1 MANIRLSQI
10 VDGTTVSNVVLDEDF
25 LAHASNDISYG
36 PHIFTYLGEVP
47 IDLTD
52 EQLYE
57 PTGTINYF
65 IAEKDGS
72 FVHHQGSFSDDVVAG
87 TANAILSVNGT
98 GVSSSLLDLDFDNI
112 DSNDLYASVPEQTV
126 DLTFVAGDKLGIQL
140 TTDSSFD
147 SNEASYRGS
156 FAVIYNE

>member
-1 MANIRLSQI
+1 MVRLIQI
-10 VDGTTVSNVVLDEDF
+10 VEGYPTANVVVDSTMLS
-25 LAHASNDISYG
+25 HISNDMCYG

-57 PTGTINYF
+57 PSGTVNYF

-72 FVHHQGSFSDDVVAG
+72 FVHHQGSFSDDVTTG
-87 TANAILSVNGT
+87 TASAKLSINGT
-98 GVSSSLLDLDFDNI
+98 AVTSSVLDLDFDNVET
-112 DSNDLYASVPEQTV
+112 NDLYASTVENTV
-126 DLTFVAGDKLGIQL
+126 DLTFSAGDQLGIQL

-147 SNEASYRGS
+147 ASEASYKGS
-156 FAVIYNE
+156 FAVIYND

>member
-10 VDGTTVSNVVLDEDF
+10 INGAPVATVVMDDDF
-25 LAHASNDISYG
+25 LVHLSNDMSYG

-57 PTGTINYF
+57 PSGTVNYF

-72 FVHHQGSFSDDVVAG
+72 FVHHQGSFSDDVTAG
-87 TANAILSVNGT
+87 TASARLSINGT
-98 GVSSSLLDLDFDNI
+98 AVTSSVLDLDFDNVET
-112 DSNDLYASVPEQTV
+112 NDLYASTVENTV
-126 DLTFVAGDKLGIQL
+126 DLTFSAGDQLGIQL

-147 SNEASYRGS
+147 ASEASYKGS
-156 FAVIYNE
+156 FAIIYNE